1 MDPLFFILAGAGALA
16 LATSLRILKEYE
28 RAVVFRLGRA
38 RPTRGPGLIFLVPF
52 GVERMERVSLRIIAM
67 DIPPQDVI
75 TRDNVSVKVN
85 AVLYFRVANPKRAI
99 LEIEDYLF
107 ATSQLAQTTLRSV
120 IGQAELDEVLAEREK
135 FNQILRDIIDQGT
148 DAWGIDV
155 TGVEVKDVDLPGE
168 MKRAIAR
175 QAEAERERRAKVIN
189 AQGELQ
195 AASDLR
201 SAARQLSEYPASLQL
216 RFLQTATE
224 IAAEN
229 NSTTLFPLP
238 VELGPMGGLFK
249 GFAGTA
255 DEARVADDAAPAPA
269 GERALEGSEGAP
281 RLPRAEEAA
290 DVSEAAVEPE
300 GGAKRAR
307 CRRLT
312 TAGTVRAGPVPP
324 SAVPRFPR
332 RSRRS
337 SSNGSSGAPRISS
350 SAVRHR
356 SAGSSGRARSCRSAR
371 RSDSRSATFGRRW
384 PRSRPNRSSPTRPRT
399 TVSPAGSPAPR
410 S

>member
-1 MDPLFFILAGAGALA
+1 MDPLFYILTGAGALA

-38 RPTRGPGLIFLVPF
+38 RPMRGPGLIFLVPF

-85 AVLYFRVANPKRAI
+85 AVLYFRVANPRRAI

-148 DAWGIDV
+148 NAWGIDV
-155 TGVEVKDVDLPGE
+155 TGVEVKDVDLPNE

-201 SAARQLSEYPASLQL
+201 AAARQLSEYPASLQL

-238 VELGPMGGLFK
+238 VDFGPLSGLFE
-249 GFAGTA
+249 AAARATGTGEEDA
-255 DEARVADDAAPAPA
+255 SVPETSAEA
-269 GERALEGSEGAP
+269 ERTLATSVDAP
-281 RLPRAEEAA
+281 RLPRGAA
-290 DVSEAAVEPE
+290 GEGSEAAGE
-300 GGAKRAR
+300 GID
-307 CRRLT
+307 
-312 TAGTVRAGPVPP
+312 TALESEPVPRERDA
-324 SAVPRFPR
+324 AV
-332 RSRRS
+332 
-337 SSNGSSGAPRISS
+337 
-350 SAVRHR
+350 
-356 SAGSSGRARSCRSAR
+356 
-371 RSDSRSATFGRRW
+371 
-384 PRSRPNRSSPTRPRT
+384 
-399 TVSPAGSPAPR
+399 
-410 S
+410 